1 MSSTKA
7 TLRLAESIDNS
18 GKITRRG
25 ADKLIATIDE
35 FDKIADSSGCAEL
48 MAFATSA
55 VRDAKNSDDVLARV
69 RKETGVQLQVLRGV
83 DESRLTFLAVRRW
96 YGWSAGRI
104 INLDIGGGSLE
115 LSNGVDEEPEVAMSL
130 PLGAG
135 RLTREWLNDDPPGR
149 RRVAMLRDWLDAEL
163 ADGSAKMLDAGS
175 PDLAVATSKTF
186 RSLARLTGA
195 APSAAGPR
203 VKRTLTANGLRQL
216 ISFISRMT
224 TADRAELEGVS
235 AERAPQIV
243 AGALVAE
250 ASMRALS
257 IETVDICPWAL
268 REGLILRKLDSEA
281 DGTAF
286 VETSVRDA
294 GSQRADRNRRQTM
307 TGPHD
312 TTPDPSR
319 LRSCWPRTARIGAP
333 VAARRRRRR
342 GNADAVTVAELTGEI
357 PVIAEDIEPDDDGAT
372 GSELAC
378 PPRPT
383 AAVHVDEAVSE
394 EPAAKA
400 PFWSEPEPRWP
411 ESAPPRPRESRPEPR
426 EPRPE
431 RSSYPLPVR
440 DNVRAE
446 ANRAG

>member
-1 MSSTKA
+1 LGVLDVGSNTVHLLVVDAHRGGHPTPMSSTKA
-7 TLRLAESIDNS
+7 TLRLAEATDSS

-25 ADKLIATIDE
+25 ADALISVIGD
-35 FDKIADSSGCAEL
+35 FGKIAVSSGCAEL

-55 VRDAKNSDDVLARV
+55 IRDAKNAEDVLARV
-69 RKETGVQLQVLRGV
+69 RAETGVDLQVLRGV

-115 LSNGVDEEPEVAMSL
+115 LSNGVDEEPEVALSL

-135 RLTREWLNDDPPGR
+135 RLTREWLKEDPPGR
-149 RRVAMLRDWLDAEL
+149 RRVEMLRDWLDAEV
-163 ADGSAKMLDAGS
+163 AGAAVTVLDAGA

-203 VKRTLTANGLRQL
+203 VRRTLTASGLRQL
-216 ISFISRMT
+216 IAFISRMT

-257 IETVDICPWAL
+257 IEMVDICPWAL

-281 DGTAF
+281 DGTAL
-286 VETSVRDA
+286 VDTPVRDA
-294 GSQRADRNRRQTM
+294 GGQRGDRSAVGRSR
-307 TGPHD
+307 GD
-312 TTPDPSR
+312 TS
-319 LRSCWPRTARIGAP
+319 
-333 VAARRRRRR
+333 
-342 GNADAVTVAELTGEI
+342 
-357 PVIAEDIEPDDDGAT
+357 
-372 GSELAC
+372 
-378 PPRPT
+378 
-383 AAVHVDEAVSE
+383 
-394 EPAAKA
+394 
-400 PFWSEPEPRWP
+400 
-411 ESAPPRPRESRPEPR
+411 
-426 EPRPE
+426 
-431 RSSYPLPVR
+431 
-440 DNVRAE
+440 
-446 ANRAG
+446 

>member
-1 MSSTKA
+1 VRLGVLDVGSNTVHLLVVDAHRGGHPTPMSSTKA
-7 TLRLAESIDNS
+7 TLRLAEATDSS
-18 GKITRRG
+18 GKITKRG
-25 ADKLIATIDE
+25 AEKLISTIDE
-35 FDKIADSSGCAEL
+35 FAKIAISSGCEQL

-55 VRDAKNSDDVLARV
+55 VRDAENSDDVLARV
-69 RKETGVQLQVLRGV
+69 RKEAGVELQVLRGV

-115 LSNGVDEEPEVAMSL
+115 LSSGVDEEPEVALSL

-135 RLTREWLNDDPPGR
+135 RLTREWLPDDPPGR
-149 RRVAMLRDWLDAEL
+149 RRIAMLRDWLDAEL
-163 ADGSAKMLDAGS
+163 AEASETVMDAGAAE
-175 PDLAVATSKTF
+175 LAVATSKTF

-257 IETVDICPWAL
+257 METVDICPWAL

-281 DGTAF
+281 DGTAL

-294 GSQRADRNRRQTM
+294 KAQEVDRN
-307 TGPHD
+307 
-312 TTPDPSR
+312 
-319 LRSCWPRTARIGAP
+319 A
-333 VAARRRRRR
+333 
-342 GNADAVTVAELTGEI
+342 
-357 PVIAEDIEPDDDGAT
+357 
-372 GSELAC
+372 
-378 PPRPT
+378 
-383 AAVHVDEAVSE
+383 
-394 EPAAKA
+394 
-400 PFWSEPEPRWP
+400 
-411 ESAPPRPRESRPEPR
+411 
-426 EPRPE
+426 
-431 RSSYPLPVR
+431 
-440 DNVRAE
+440 
-446 ANRAG
+446 ANRSKGDKS